1 MKCFQAEVM
10 NESVYMRIKHSREQ
24 AGRKR
29 QNTGM
34 IKGVIFDM
42 DGTMFDTERLS
53 SYCWKRTGE
62 NLGINVTDELMNDCR
77 GRTLQSFVDYIWKH
91 LERHSTMTLQELPSM

>member
-77 GRTLQSFVDYIWKH
+77 GKNPAVIRRLY
-91 LERHSTMTLQELPSM
+91 M

>member
-42 DGTMFDTERLS
+42 DGTMFDTGAIIQLLLE
-53 SYCWKRTGE
+53 E
-62 NLGINVTDELMNDCR
+62 NRRESWN
-77 GRTLQSFVDYIWKH
+77 
-91 LERHSTMTLQELPSM
+91 

>member
-62 NLGINVTDELMNDCR
+62 NLG
-77 GRTLQSFVDYIWKH
+77 TLQSFVDYIWKH